1 MKKANAPAP
10 ADVQVRRIGHFG
22 FFRDQFRQ
30 SLWPRAA
37 AALAALGGAASHAE
51 VSGTTA

>member
-1 MKKANAPAP
+1 MKRLAP
-10 ADVQVRRIGHFG
+10 ADVGLSRIGHFG

-37 AALAALGGAASHAE
+37 AALASLGAAAAT
-51 VSGTTA
+51 VVPVTGTTA